1 MTRQEPMLMQSPLSK
16 RVYVVTSYVDEG
28 DGLFTARQKHDVTE
42 QFDALAAMRRG
53 ECELEI
59 NTDATAV
66 RCGACGYSLPKGA
79 DLGETRFCGG
89 CGRKVKR

>member
-28 DGLFTARQKHDVTE
+28 DGLFTAR
-42 QFDALAAMRRG
+42 
-53 ECELEI
+53 ELEI